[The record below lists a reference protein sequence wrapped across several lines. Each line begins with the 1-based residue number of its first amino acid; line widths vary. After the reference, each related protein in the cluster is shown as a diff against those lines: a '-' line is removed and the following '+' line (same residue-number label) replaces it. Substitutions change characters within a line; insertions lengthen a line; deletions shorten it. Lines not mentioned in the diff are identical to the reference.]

1 MQLFHY
7 TDINAVKAILENE
20 QLWLTD
26 VRFLNDSE
34 ELQNGIT
41 ALIDYIK
48 YQVKTFPERHELFG
62 NAAEYVEAGLVGK
75 AGYGI
80 ENRPVFICS
89 FSQAGDLL
97 SQWRAYGS
105 YAIEFAA
112 EAIPHALS
120 ACVYDDF
127 EKLSQASSVALA
139 SLMTISGS
147 MQINDGYLDSD
158 GYEAFSDLVGLAAT
172 FKHQSFSEEQEVR
185 IVVGHDI
192 DPEIED
198 GLEVRFR
205 PRGNMLIPFVELSAP
220 SKSIRAIHIGPMADQ
235 ELAYIS
241 LKSFVTKLNL
251 DRFIKDNSYLHDI
264 EVIKSSIPYRA
275 P

>member
-20 QLWLTD
+20 KLWLTD
-26 VRFLNDSE
+26 VRYLNDSE
-34 ELQNGIT
+34 EMHNGIT
-41 ALIDYIK
+41 VLIDYIK
-48 YQVKTFPERHELFG
+48 NQVKKFPDRHELFTL
-62 NAAEYVEAGLVGK
+62 AAEYVESGLIGTTN
-75 AGYGI
+75 YGL

-105 YAIEFAA
+105 YAIEFTSD
-112 EAIPHALS
+112 AIPHLLS

-127 EKLSQASSVALA
+127 EKLSQASSVALS
-139 SLMTISGS
+139 SLMAICSS
-147 MQINDGYLDSD
+147 MHANDGYLDSD
-158 GYEAFSDLVGLAAT
+158 GYEAFSDLVELVAT

-185 IVVGHDI
+185 VIVGHDVE
-192 DPEIED
+192 PQVED
-198 GLEVRFR
+198 GLEVKFR
-205 PRGNMLIPFVELSAP
+205 SRGNMLVPFVELSAP
-220 SKSIRAIHIGPMADQ
+220 SKSIRAIHVGPMANQ
-235 ELAYIS
+235 ELAFTS

-251 DRFIKDNSYLHDI
+251 DRFTKDNSYLHDI
-264 EVIKSSIPYRA
+264 EVFKSSIPFRA

>member
-7 TDINAVKAILENE
+7 TDINAVKSILENE
-20 QLWLTD
+20 KLWLTD

-34 ELQNGIT
+34 ELHNGIH

-48 YQVKTFPERHELFG
+48 HQVKTFPDRHELLG
-62 NAAEYVEAGLVGK
+62 VAAEYVEAGLVGK

-105 YAIEFAA
+105 YAIEFSS

-127 EKLSQASSVALA
+127 EKLSQASTVALA
-139 SLMTISGS
+139 SLMTISDS
-147 MQINDGYLDSD
+147 MLKNDGYLDSD
-158 GYEAFSDLVGLAAT
+158 GYEAFSNLVGLAAT

-185 IVVGHDI
+185 IVAGHDL

-198 GLEVRFR
+198 GLEVSFR
-205 PRGNMLIPFVELSAP
+205 TRGNMLIPFVELSAP

-251 DRFIKDNSYLHDI
+251 DRFTKDNNYLHDI
-264 EVIKSSIPYRA
+264 DIIKSSIPYRA

>member
-7 TDINAVKAILENE
+7 TDINAVKSILENE
-20 QLWLTD
+20 KLWLTD
-26 VRFLNDSE
+26 VRFLNDLE
-34 ELQNGIT
+34 ELHNGIH

-48 YQVKTFPERHELFG
+48 HQVKTFPDRHEFLG
-62 NAAEYVEAGLVGK
+62 DAAEYVEAGLVGK

-105 YAIEFAA
+105 YAIEFSAK
-112 EAIPHALS
+112 AIPHALS

-127 EKLSQASSVALA
+127 EKLSQASTVALA
-139 SLMTISGS
+139 SLMTISDS
-147 MQINDGYLDSD
+147 MQKNDGYLDSD

-185 IVVGHDI
+185 IVAGHDL

-198 GLEVRFR
+198 GLEVSFR
-205 PRGNMLIPFVELSAP
+205 SRGNILIPFVELSAP

-251 DRFIKDNSYLHDI
+251 DRFTKDNNYLHDI
-264 EVIKSSIPYRA
+264 EIIKSSIPYRA